1 MKIPRLLPKKIKKP
15 QESNE
20 DDDDL
25 DVEKVDQTDGQEN
38 SETQTDPAQETGQ
51 KKADNQAILRLLGEG
66 EKVGHSINKDQTGLT
81 YFIQHF
87 EISHTFILFLPFP

>member
-38 SETQTDPAQETGQ
+38 
-51 KKADNQAILRLLGEG
+51 N
-66 EKVGHSINKDQTGLT
+66 LT
-81 YFIQHF
+81 
-87 EISHTFILFLPFP
+87 EA